1 MRFSLKRTSF
11 AVALVA
17 ASAVALPGPAQELAI
32 DPVHSD
38 VGFSVSHMV
47 ISKVHG
53 SFTKLKGAI
62 VLDQQRPERSSVTAT
77 IDAASIDTHDA
88 GRDKDL
94 KSANFLDVK
103 KYPRITFVSD
113 AVRRNGEAWLAR
125 GKLTLHGV
133 TREIEIPFHLTGPI
147 KDPWGNTRIAVA
159 AGPLTLDRR
168 DFGIVWNKTLET
180 GGLLV
185 GNQVEVRIQLEAVM
199 KK

>member
-17 ASAVALPGPAQELAI
+17 AAAVALPGPAQELAI

-62 VLDQQRPERSSVTAT
+62 VLDRQRPERSSVTAT